1 MLLLCMDKYGSRVVD
16 VLWRLSEV
24 KKKEELATTLLSH
37 EEELS
42 SDFHGSIV
50 LRNCNIAHFR
60 KKQEG
65 WVESQRAVNKRQAIF
80 QDILGEG
87 KDQSALRNK
96 KRKLS
101 SLTDDKT
108 KRKLEAS

>member
-1 MLLLCMDKYGSRVVD
+1 MDKYGSRVVD

-24 KKKEELATTLLSH
+24 KKKEELATILLAN
-37 EEELS
+37 EEELA

-50 LRNCNIAHFR
+50 LRNCNITHFR

-65 WVESQRAVNKRQAIF
+65 WVKSQEAVGRRQEIF
-80 QDILGEG
+80 QDILG
-87 KDQSALRNK
+87 DQSTLRNK

-101 SLTDDKT
+101 GLTDDKT
-108 KRKLEAS
+108 KKRKT